1 LLARRFALAGVAALI
16 YDKRGVGESSGD
28 YRKSS
33 FDDLAGDALAG
44 VELLRRRADINYRQI
59 GLHGTS
65 QGGWIAPLAASRS
78 RAVAFLILVSAP
90 AITPAQT
97 ELQSVEANVRAQGFA
112 ADQVSAAVEL
122 TRLKIHFALTGE
134 GWEQYAAAAERARQ
148 AKWFSLAGA
157 PLSRDHWSFAAWRL
171 MFGYDPVPVLERI
184 SCPTLAIFGGR
195 DTTFRVNDNLLVW
208 QRTLAPGIPRGHVTD
223 AKFKLFPKADHS
235 IIEFPSAG
243 QNMWPK
249 FADGYVD
256 FTLNWL
262 LRHVDLTA

>member
-97 ELQSVEANVRAQGFA
+97 ELQSVEANVRARGFA
-112 ADQVSAAVEL
+112 ADQASAAVEL

-134 GWEQYAAAAERARQ
+134 GWEQYASAAERARQ
-148 AKWFSLAGA
+148 EKWFSLAGA
-157 PLSRDHWSFAAWRL
+157 PLSRDHWSFASWRL
-171 MFGYDPVPVLERI
+171 IFGYDPVPVLERI

-235 IIEFPSAG
+235 IIEFPPAG
-243 QNMWPK
+243 QAMWPK
-249 FADGYVD
+249 LADGYVD

-262 LRHVDLTA
+262 LNHVI